1 MDITKVVI
9 PAAGLGTRFLP
20 MTKSVP
26 KELLPILNKPALQY
40 IVEEGIKSGIENYCM
55 ITSRGKDAIA
65 DHFDTYPSFDMMLKE
80 LNKESLMSEINA
92 ILRKAQF
99 SYIRQAEPL
108 GLGHAISLA
117 RSYIGK
123 EYFGVCLPD
132 DIIFSKKPG
141 LGQLIALARQ
151 EKASIIAVQE
161 VPMNAISSYGVI
173 SIKKQITSNLFH
185 VNHVVEKPLQ
195 KDAPSNLAVIGRY
208 VLSHKIFESIDAIS
222 SYAQSEIQLTDA
234 ITHMLGNNEKLF
246 AYKIQGQR
254 FDTGTPSGWLKAN
267 IHAGLQHPTYAKDIK
282 EMLEG
287 CSSLDMLAHQKP
299 HVITHL

>member
-1 MDITKVVI
+1 MDIKKVII

-20 MTKSVP
+20 YTKSVP

-40 IVEEGIKSGIENYCM
+40 IIEEGVKSGIDNYCI

-65 DHFDTYPSFDMMLKE
+65 DHFDSYPAFDMMLQEK
-80 LNKESLMSEINA
+80 NKESLMSEINA
-92 ILRKAQF
+92 IIKKTRF

-108 GLGHAISLA
+108 GLGHAIALA
-117 RSYIGK
+117 QSFIGK

-132 DIIFSKKPG
+132 DIIFSKNPG
-141 LGQLIALARQ
+141 LNQLLSLARQ
-151 EKASIIAVQE
+151 EKASILAVQE
-161 VPMNAISSYGVI
+161 VPMNAVSSYGII
-173 SIKKQITSNLFH
+173 SVKKQISANLFQVSH
-185 VNHVVEKPLQ
+185 LIEKPSQ

-222 SYAQSEIQLTDA
+222 DYATNEIQLTDA

-254 FDTGTPSGWLKAN
+254 FDTGTPGGWLKAN
-267 IHAGLQHPTYAKDIK
+267 IHAGLQHPQYAKDIK
-282 EMLEG
+282 SMLEG
-287 CSSLDMLAHQKP
+287 HSSLDLLAHKKP
-299 HVITHL
+299 HVITTF